1 MSDIMFS
8 SWRRSSGGKVDWKVC
23 AVFFCLVFWSID
35 GIRWSVS
42 GMDLDARTMGQT
54 ISAVSRYKL
63 VSGFYELL
71 TTRRTPLQEATPL
84 WWLSISGYTLTLQ
97 FALKSFAA
105 RQGICAYIVVSESR
119 LTFSTEKDTRS
130 DKKFLRT
137 EPNSSSLH
145 RVTLCWLLSLRSSK
159 VCFILW
165 SISVVSRCCWWCV
178 TARNKSNKSNHR
190 RQGFETRRPHGS
202 KEVNGYNVGGV
213 SVEVRG
219 SSLDTNEKLWA
230 LVETCGCLWN
240 PCQMLLDTNL
250 TLWDFPHCTVK
261 SFLRS

>member
-42 GMDLDARTMGQT
+42 GMDLDARPMGQT

-202 KEVNGYNVGGV
+202 HWEISGR
-213 SVEVRG
+213 SMA
-219 SSLDTNEKLWA
+219 TT
-230 LVETCGCLWN
+230 LVEFRLKLEEALWIPMKNCGHLWRLVDV
-240 PCQMLLDTNL
+240 CGIHVKCFW
-250 TLWDFPHCTVK
+250 TLI
-261 SFLRS
+261 

>member
-1 MSDIMFS
+1 MESAGVSPGWTWTPERWDKQFRRLVVTNLFLVFTS
-8 SWRRSSGGKVDWKVC
+8 FWRREGLHSKK
-23 AVFFCLVFWSID
+23 
-35 GIRWSVS
+35 
-42 GMDLDARTMGQT
+42 
-54 ISAVSRYKL
+54 
-63 VSGFYELL
+63 
-71 TTRRTPLQEATPL
+71 PPPL